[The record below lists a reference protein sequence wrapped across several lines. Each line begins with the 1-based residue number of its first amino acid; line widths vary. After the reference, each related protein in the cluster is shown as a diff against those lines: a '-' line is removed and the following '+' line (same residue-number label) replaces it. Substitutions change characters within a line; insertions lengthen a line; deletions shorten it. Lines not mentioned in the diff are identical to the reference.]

1 MQNNINLERSNVIKM
16 SWNFNKDKNKDQPKR
31 KGAKGK
37 FKSYIIFPIL
47 FILKK

>member
-1 MQNNINLERSNVIKM
+1 M

-37 FKSYIIFPIL
+37 SIL
-47 FILKK
+47 ILIYEI

>member
-1 MQNNINLERSNVIKM
+1 M

-47 FILKK
+47 FILKKQHGKMKKSKKILNL